1 MCVKENVSHIS
12 LTTRLLFSSF
22 LPVCKFLF
30 FWVHSRVK
38 NISLFS
44 ERRNCRFSWIIECDF
59 MKLCFPGSF
68 HQVDAWKICLG
79 SAQYAGC
86 QEMWGQMCIV
96 PVLLNSKLDLALVC
110 GSWLQPTDHQQV
122 GWSAR
127 KGETVW
133 EGFLRPVWSCLPDC
147 HCLFFPPRPFRLA
160 GWGTLFLLFYRHY
173 YYMKERHVWGVPLR
187 GLIIKMQ
194 LSSDEAFDL
203 KKKDEKD
210 RPQGLAV
217 YNMPCP

>member
-30 FWVHSRVK
+30 WVHSRVK

-44 ERRNCRFSWIIECDF
+44 ERRKCRFSWIIECDF
-59 MKLCFPGSF
+59 MTLCFPGSF

-79 SAQYAGC
+79 SAQYASC

-110 GSWLQPTDHQQV
+110 GSWLRPTDHQPDGQ
-122 GWSAR
+122 SAR
-127 KGETVW
+127 KVKRSGKVFWDRCDLVCPTATAY
-133 EGFLRPVWSCLPDC
+133 F
-147 HCLFFPPRPFRLA
+147 
-160 GWGTLFLLFYRHY
+160 FLLARFDWLDGEHCSYCSIF
-173 YYMKERHVWGVPLR
+173 
-187 GLIIKMQ
+187 IIIIWKNGTSEVCR
-194 LSSDEAFDL
+194 LED
-203 KKKDEKD
+203 
-210 RPQGLAV
+210 
-217 YNMPCP
+217 